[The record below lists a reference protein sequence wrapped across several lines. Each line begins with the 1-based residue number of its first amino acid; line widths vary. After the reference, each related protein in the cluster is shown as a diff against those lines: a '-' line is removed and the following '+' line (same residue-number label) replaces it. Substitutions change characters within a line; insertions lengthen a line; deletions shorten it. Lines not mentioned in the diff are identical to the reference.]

1 MPKEH
6 PQVPLKQDE
15 AKTKKKEEPVKPKIV
30 ISRPQTSS
38 PSSSTLSPSVSV
50 PAKRTPVP
58 SPPSV
63 PSKTVAIPKSPQA
76 KITLEKAKQE
86 AVKPAVPPVEKKKK
100 ESVIRGPQTQ
110 QPPQTPHKRSAKTEE
125 YIARANIKDPS
136 YEISLTSLI
145 KTKKAPKKS
154 ETVPGS
160 SASSR
165 PKSNKPQRK
174 PKTKASNVKQQLDR
188 KPVISR
194 RVIELAAAQGLVSG
208 DASVRRRT
216 VSPDHSLSLL

>member
-38 PSSSTLSPSVSV
+38 SSSSTLSPSVSV

-86 AVKPAVPPVEKKKK
+86 AVPPVEKKKK

-165 PKSNKPQRK
+165 HKSNKPQRK
-174 PKTKASNVKQQLDR
+174 PKTKASNAKQQLDR